1 MSLLNGQGFHHAIDP
16 TEFLAFVKADVGRI
30 PRRSVQMR
38 PGEAHFETTK
48 RIFADAIERKS
59 AIQAPDLWQLPE
71 RFVGA
76 F

>member
-1 MSLLNGQGFHHAIDP
+1 
-16 TEFLAFVKADVGRI
+16 
-30 PRRSVQMR
+30 MR

-59 AIQAPDLWQLPE
+59 VVQAPDLWQLPE
-71 RFVGA
+71 RFVGS